1 MYIRGVYGSLP
12 INYAADSYGY
22 VYGVAKINGMN
33 YILAKMNTENRH
45 LHEIAMDHSIMMMNK
60 MYDKITSNLG
70 DPIFIYSDSIGG
82 PDPLTWAGATVF
94 VSNDEILDIH
104 DDKPISSE
112 TVYKAFE
119 SNTILEIKSIA
130 FAIAKLS
137 TFGYLKSKFK
147 IRPIVIRS
155 TNKKVIE
162 LLTPD
167 NIIKAAADQWQ
178 SGALPVVEQYAIRE
192 FILNANESLVTVFQT
207 PLRPNCGLRKL
218 LKSHKPNKFTS
229 DSVVYVDH
237 V

>member
-1 MYIRGVYGSLP
+1 MHIRMYSSLP

-22 VYGVAKINGMN
+22 VYGVAKINGMS

-45 LHEIAMDHSIMMMNK
+45 LHEIAMDHSIMMNK
-60 MYDKITSNLG
+60 MYDKIISNLS

-82 PDPLTWAGATVF
+82 SDPLTWAGSTVF
-94 VSNDEILDIH
+94 VSNSEALDIH
-104 DDKPISSE
+104 EDKPISSE

-137 TFGYLKSKFK
+137 TLGYLKSKFK

-167 NIIKAAADQWQ
+167 NIIKAVIDQWQ
-178 SGALPVVEQYAIRE
+178 SGALPIVEQYAIRE

-207 PLRPNCGLRKL
+207 PLRPNCGLRKI

-229 DSVVYVDH
+229 DSAVYVDH
-237 V
+237 I

>member
-1 MYIRGVYGSLP
+1 MYSSLL

-22 VYGVAKINGMN
+22 IYGVAKVNGMN

-45 LHEIAMDHSIMMMNK
+45 LHEIAMDHSIMMNK
-60 MYDKITSNLG
+60 MHDKIISNLG

-82 PDPLTWAGATVF
+82 PDPLTWAGSTVL
-94 VSNDEILDIH
+94 VSNNEVLDIH
-104 DDKPISSE
+104 EDKPISIE

-119 SNTILEIKSIA
+119 SNAILEIKSIA

-137 TFGYLKSKFK
+137 TLGYLKSKSK

-167 NIIKAAADQWQ
+167 NIIKAVTDQWQ
-178 SGALPVVEQYAIRE
+178 SGALPIVEQYAIRE

-207 PLRPNCGLRKL
+207 PLRPNCGLRRI

-229 DSVVYVDH
+229 DSAVYVDH
-237 V
+237 I